1 MTKKLLSLP
10 PNLVGCFHKITGLPA
25 SDYFC
30 TSDPIGHRLGSGG
43 GTTWIL
49 EECHRA
55 SESSAEPFENWLAG
69 QKRIILHAGGQSR
82 RLPSYAPSG
91 KILTPVPVFRWE
103 RGQSITQTLLDLQ
116 LPLYE
121 RIMDAAPANV
131 HTMIVSGD
139 VYIRAAAQLLPVPE
153 ADVVCYGLWLDSSIA
168 KDHGVFYSTHS
179 APSIL
184 DRMLQ
189 KPSVDTLNSL
199 LQTGYYLT
207 DIGVWLLSDRAVE
220 LLRRRSRDA
229 EGALREYDL
238 YSDFG
243 CALGTNPGVADPEL
257 SQLKVAIVP
266 LPGGE
271 FYHYGTGREMI
282 SSTLA
287 VQNIVNDQRE
297 IMHRDRKPHPSIFV
311 QNSKA
316 GIRFTSANTNIWIE
330 NSCIGAGW
338 QLTSDH
344 ILTGI
349 PENDWQLALA
359 PGQCIDIV
367 PVGDDGFAV
376 RAVSYTH
383 LTLPTNSRV

>member
-55 SESSAEPFENWLAG
+55 SESSAEPFENWLAS

-131 HTMIVSGD
+131 DTMIVSGD
-139 VYIRAAAQLLPVPE
+139 VYIRAAAQLPPVPE

-229 EGALREYDL
+229 KGALREYDL

-316 GIRFTSANTNIWIE
+316 GIRFTSANTNIWI
-330 NSCIGAGW
+330 
-338 QLTSDH
+338 
-344 ILTGI
+344 
-349 PENDWQLALA
+349 
-359 PGQCIDIV
+359 
-367 PVGDDGFAV
+367 
-376 RAVSYTH
+376 
-383 LTLPTNSRV
+383 

>member
-139 VYIRAAAQLLPVPE
+139 VYIRAPPSFPRCLRQTWSAMVS
-153 ADVVCYGLWLDSSIA
+153 G
-168 KDHGVFYSTHS
+168 STH
-179 APSIL
+179 P
-184 DRMLQ
+184 
-189 KPSVDTLNSL
+189 
-199 LQTGYYLT
+199 
-207 DIGVWLLSDRAVE
+207 
-220 LLRRRSRDA
+220 
-229 EGALREYDL
+229 
-238 YSDFG
+238 
-243 CALGTNPGVADPEL
+243 
-257 SQLKVAIVP
+257 
-266 LPGGE
+266 
-271 FYHYGTGREMI
+271 
-282 SSTLA
+282 
-287 VQNIVNDQRE
+287 
-297 IMHRDRKPHPSIFV
+297 
-311 QNSKA
+311 
-316 GIRFTSANTNIWIE
+316 
-330 NSCIGAGW
+330 
-338 QLTSDH
+338 
-344 ILTGI
+344 
-349 PENDWQLALA
+349 
-359 PGQCIDIV
+359 
-367 PVGDDGFAV
+367 
-376 RAVSYTH
+376 
-383 LTLPTNSRV
+383 